1 METTTN
7 TTQITETTESTT
19 VQSITTHFL
28 TFLMFAEYMGYV
40 SEFIE
45 DVDKWIDGTEPEEHI
60 KCFLRVEAE
69 NILSQMQSDMK
80 TSDLRT
86 WWNEFYPIVLY
97 KADEMLNKN
106 KEVTKKVEITIV

>member
-7 TTQITETTESTT
+7 TTQTTVITETTSNEP
-19 VQSITTHFL
+19 ITTHFL

-60 KCFLRVEAE
+60 RRFLWIEAQ
-69 NILSQMQSDMK
+69 NILSQMENDMK
-80 TSDLRT
+80 INDLRT
-86 WWNEFYPIVLY
+86 WWNEFYPLVLC
-97 KADEMLNKN
+97 KADEMLQ
-106 KEVTKKVEITIV
+106 KKPTVVITL